1 MSSSFA
7 YLLDTQRLELGVRLY
22 TMADGPRRSPRES
35 EDDED
40 DEGNRARR
48 RAQSRSDR
56 QVTDD
61 AVSVAAPISA
71 RGEVV
76 AALSIVVRGS
86 SPAAV
91 RPMAPGVRA
100 AARAIGRT
108 LAGGP
113 AEG

>member
-1 MSSSFA
+1 MHGHS
-7 YLLDTQRLELGVRLY
+7 QRG
-22 TMADGPRRSPRES
+22 
-35 EDDED
+35 
-40 DEGNRARR
+40 
-48 RAQSRSDR
+48 R

-100 AARAIGRT
+100 AARAISRT
-108 LAGGP
+108 LSEGP
-113 AEG
+113 EQA